1 MEQSKMVPTLESIED
16 YVQKINQLATAL
28 GKTEPDKV
36 LKLKMSAPNQEIY
49 LLIMTCTT
57 TEEIVA
63 TINEF
68 QATSYFLKSSTPG
81 LNPPTT

>member
-1 MEQSKMVPTLESIED
+1 MEQSEMVPTIRINRRLCTKD
-16 YVQKINQLATAL
+16 NQLATAL

-63 TINEF
+63 TINKF
-68 QATSYFLKSSTPG
+68 
-81 LNPPTT
+81 